1 MLQSVGSQR
10 MGRDSATELY
20 SHLYMTTGKT
30 IALTMRTFVG
40 KVTSL
45 LCLFVFCLYFLI
57 HCLGLHTFS
66 SKEQASFNFVA
77 ALTFCNDFG
86 AQNFIE
92 LIVKEPSGM
101 GRSQWVNKRPRSF
114 SESLEIIFLRVRR
127 ELRNNLLRTSLVVQW
142 LRISTSGAGAQIP
155 SLTGEIRP
163 PCTAQ
168 CSQNR
173 KCLVRSLQMKNFRIQ
188 RIQGCHLD

>member
-10 MGRDSATELY
+10 MGRNSATELY
-20 SHLYMTTGKT
+20 SHLYMTIRKT
-30 IALTMRTFVG
+30 IALTIRTFVG

-45 LCLFVFCLYFLI
+45 FFCLFVFCLYFLI
-57 HCLGLHTFS
+57 HCLGLRTFS

-77 ALTFCNDFG
+77 ALTFCKDFG

-101 GRSQWVNKRPRSF
+101 DRSQWVNKRPRSF
-114 SESLEIIFLRVRR
+114 SERQHLPVRR

-142 LRISTSGAGAQIP
+142 LRVSTSTAGAQIP